1 YGGDKSAAERAK
13 PIYAELEKL
22 NPSVA
27 EVLHRSNTKQAEEFI
42 KSLPKMH
49 TGGKTLSYGAVY
61 MKPGELVFPPDLSI
75 KLEGLIA
82 ALYHR
87 PINQTSTIT
96 DNRKDVR
103 IDTLLNIENNYME
116 DE

>member
-1 YGGDKSAAERAK
+1 
-13 PIYAELEKL
+13 
-22 NPSVA
+22 
-27 EVLHRSNTKQAEEFI
+27 
-42 KSLPKMH
+42 MH

-116 DE
+116 DEVDSEILSRNLQRALASLI